1 MQYFTRLKTHLNSR
15 NNIKY
20 FFRANPGIGK
30 PERIAKFKAMMTP
43 ARRVDLFDNMKP
55 ALLVNLSLNKASDLT
70 DAKLEYIFNTIIE
83 VL

>member
-1 MQYFTRLKTHLNSR
+1 
-15 NNIKY
+15 
-20 FFRANPGIGK
+20 
-30 PERIAKFKAMMTP
+30 MMTQ
-43 ARRVDLFDNMKP
+43 ARRVELFDKMKP